1 MERKLEGMKRDEEGG
16 GCEVHWHRLCCSL
29 FLFVHFPS
37 DRGNSGGDCGEGI
50 LEEEAA
56 GNLRMI

>member
-16 GCEVHWHRLCCSL
+16 GWEVHWHRLCCSL

-37 DRGNSGGDCGEGI
+37 DRGLWGGCTRESGRQSQDELKGE
-50 LEEEAA
+50 
-56 GNLRMI
+56 